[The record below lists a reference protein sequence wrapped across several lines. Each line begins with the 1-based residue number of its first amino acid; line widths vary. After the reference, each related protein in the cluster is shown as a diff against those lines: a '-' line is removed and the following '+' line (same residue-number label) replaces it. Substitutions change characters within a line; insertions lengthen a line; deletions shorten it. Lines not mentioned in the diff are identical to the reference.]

1 MTEIIK
7 VTDEK
12 NLATVMKF
20 NKDLD
25 TAMIPF
31 LPKFLA
37 DYHHPEP
44 QIDDPYWQDI
54 IKGEKAVSYLV
65 FNDGNP
71 IGMSIIEFKDK
82 IAMIESLFIM
92 KQYRS
97 QGMGKKLIEQAK
109 KEALERDCNLMFLNV
124 LIDNTKAKKLYQES
138 GFIDFRTSMVTKL

>member
-37 DYHHPEP
+37 DYHHLEP
-44 QIDDPYWQDI
+44 QINDPYWQDI

>member
-1 MTEIIK
+1 MTEIII

-25 TAMIPF
+25 IAMTPF

-37 DYHHPEP
+37 DYRHPEP

-92 KQYRS
+92 EQYR
-97 QGMGKKLIEQAK
+97 G
-109 KEALERDCNLMFLNV
+109 
-124 LIDNTKAKKLYQES
+124 
-138 GFIDFRTSMVTKL
+138 

>member
-20 NKDLD
+20 NKELD
-25 TAMIPF
+25 TAMVPF

-54 IKGEKAVSYLV
+54 IKGEKAISFLV

-71 IGMSIIEFKDK
+71 IGM
-82 IAMIESLFIM
+82 IESLFVTE
-92 KQYRS
+92 KYRG
-97 QGMGKKLIEQAK
+97 QGIGKKLIELAK

>member
-7 VTDEK
+7 VMNEK

-20 NKDLD
+20 NKELD
-25 TAMIPF
+25 TAMVPF

-54 IKGEKAVSYLV
+54 IKGEKAVSFLV
-65 FNDGNP
+65 FNDGSP

-82 IAMIESLFIM
+82 IAMIESLYVM
-92 KQYRS
+92 EKYRG
-97 QGMGKKLIEQAK
+97 QGIGKKLIELAK